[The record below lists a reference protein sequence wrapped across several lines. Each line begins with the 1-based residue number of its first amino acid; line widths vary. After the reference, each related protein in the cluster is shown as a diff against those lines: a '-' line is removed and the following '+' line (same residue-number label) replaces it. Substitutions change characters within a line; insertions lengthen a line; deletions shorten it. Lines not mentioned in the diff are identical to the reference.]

1 MQAINQNADCAVKSA
16 ECSVLNIMCSE
27 HCVICTVST
36 NVKICLMQPRQCTEC
51 NAMPFVEQVV
61 RKIFKKIVLN
71 WEVGRSTASFSISAF
86 SNLCSFTFLGV
97 AQIEG
102 NFLQKNEFKAWSRR
116 RHPLIFTSLRLHY
129 LSLQRNLLLLI
140 KLHFTKLFFCCNK

>member
-51 NAMPFVEQVV
+51 NVPFVEQVV

-86 SNLCSFTFLGV
+86 SNLCSFTFLGL

-116 RHPLIFTSLRLHY
+116 RQPLIFTSLRLHY

-140 KLHFTKLFFCCNK
+140 KLHFNKLFCCNK

>member
-51 NAMPFVEQVV
+51 NVPFVEQVV
-61 RKIFKKIVLN
+61 RKIFQKKCLKLG
-71 WEVGRSTASFSISAF
+71 GRSVNGIFFHFRIFKSVQFYILGSCTDRRQ
-86 SNLCSFTFLGV
+86 FL
-97 AQIEG
+97 AKE
-102 NFLQKNEFKAWSRR
+102 
-116 RHPLIFTSLRLHY
+116 
-129 LSLQRNLLLLI
+129 
-140 KLHFTKLFFCCNK
+140 